1 MPAVRCTWVCEY
13 TGQSHHDI
21 DDYPETRKEFE
32 PTIARSLFCTYQ
44 GNHIP
49 MQQRSHRIYPH
60 HGVQVGARNQP
71 DPAEAAYPILRECRV
86 ELRMVNA
93 ADDP

>member
-1 MPAVRCTWVCEY
+1 MPAVRCAWVCEY

-21 DDYPETRKEFE
+21 DDYPETRKEFK
-32 PTIARSLFCTYQ
+32 PTIAILYLPGEPHT
-44 GNHIP
+44 
-49 MQQRSHRIYPH
+49 MQQISHRIYPH

-93 ADDP
+93 ADDPY